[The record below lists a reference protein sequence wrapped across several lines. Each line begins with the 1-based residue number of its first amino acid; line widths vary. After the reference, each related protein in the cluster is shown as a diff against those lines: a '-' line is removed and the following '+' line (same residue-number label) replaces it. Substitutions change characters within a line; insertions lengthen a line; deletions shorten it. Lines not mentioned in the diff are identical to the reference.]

1 MPFTPAAL
9 RASFTWSSL
18 KGLMT
23 AVISCMVV
31 SWSGPLEGGATAA
44 VVRRL
49 CVLCEVEAAGLHVLR
64 DSHADGGLEGQHDH
78 RRHDERVDDR
88 SEEHTSELQSLMS
101 ISYAVY
107 CLNK

>member
-9 RASFTWSSL
+9 RASFTWSSW

-23 AVISCMVV
+23 AVVSCMVV
-31 SWSGPLEGGATAA
+31 SWSGPVEGGATAA

-78 RRHDERVDDR
+78 RRHDERVDDGD
-88 SEEHTSELQSLMS
+88 
-101 ISYAVY
+101 AVREGLLEDRKSTR
-107 CLNK
+107 LNSSH

>member
-49 CVLCEVEAAGLHVLR
+49 CVLCEVESAGLHVLR
-64 DSHADGGLEGQHDH
+64 HSHAHGGLEGQNDP
-78 RRHDERVDDR
+78 RRTDDR
-88 SEEHTSELQSLMS
+88 VTARNAGRQGLIENERAT
-101 ISYAVY
+101 
-107 CLNK
+107 